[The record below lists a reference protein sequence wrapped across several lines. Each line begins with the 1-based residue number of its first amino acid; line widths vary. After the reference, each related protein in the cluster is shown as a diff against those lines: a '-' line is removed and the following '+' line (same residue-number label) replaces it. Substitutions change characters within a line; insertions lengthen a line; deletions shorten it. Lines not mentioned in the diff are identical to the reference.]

1 MTQSNPISP
10 DLIWTGE
17 INNRPE
23 VQDGFDRTKTV
34 RFYDTTLRDGEQA
47 VGVVFSA
54 DAKFEIACR
63 LAELGVGRIESGFP
77 RVSDEDTE
85 AVRRILAAKLKSEI
99 WGFARA
105 VKADIDAH
113 IELGTTEVLIEIAT
127 SEQKMKAYGFTRESV
142 IARMSDAI
150 RHARAHGMRVNF
162 FPVDSTRSDFGFLEQ
177 VYKAA
182 IAAGAEE
189 VSVVDTIGACAPEAV
204 EFLIRKVASWVGP
217 NVPIHWHGH
226 NDFGLATAA
235 AIAAVRGG
243 ATWIQGTINGM
254 GERAG
259 NADICEV
266 ALALQCLYNVPVE
279 MDLSKARQVSE
290 LVRKTGNYQVDRWKP
305 VVGEALFVR
314 ESGAVAAQFHMPD
327 AIEPYSSAIVAAQRG
342 IVLGKKSGL
351 ANIEIKVKELGL
363 ALPAETFPA
372 LLAAVK
378 DQSTRSHRLVSD
390 AEFVEMAKALQ

>member
-1 MTQSNPISP
+1 MNQQAKVQS
-10 DLIWTGE
+10 
-17 INNRPE
+17 
-23 VQDGFDRTKTV
+23 GFDRTKTV

-54 DAKFEIACR
+54 DAKYEIACR

-77 RVSDEDTE
+77 RVSEEDTE
-85 AVRRILAAKLKSEI
+85 AVRRILAAGLSSEI
-99 WGFARA
+99 WGFSRA

-113 IELGTTEVLIEIAT
+113 IEIGTTAVLIEIAT
-127 SEQKMKAYGFTRESV
+127 SAQKMKAYGFTREKV
-142 IARMSDAI
+142 ITRMTDAI
-150 RHARAHGMRVNF
+150 RHARDHGMRVNF
-162 FPVDSTRSDFGFLEQ
+162 FPVDCTRSDFDFLEQ
-177 VYKAA
+177 IYKAA
-182 IAAGAEE
+182 IAAGAED

-204 EFLIRKVASWVGP
+204 ESLIRKVASWVGP

-279 MDLSKARQVSE
+279 MDLTKARQLSK
-290 LVRKTGNYQVDRWKP
+290 LVCRKGNYQVDRWKP
-305 VVGEALFVR
+305 VVGEDLFIR
-314 ESGAVAAQFHMPD
+314 ESGAVAAQFHIPN
-327 AIEPYSSAIVAAQRG
+327 AIEPYAAEVVGAQRG

-351 ANIEIKVKELGL
+351 ANIEIKAKELNL
-363 ALPAETFPA
+363 RLSPDRLPR

-378 DQSTRSHRLVSD
+378 EHAMRTHKLISDQ
-390 AEFVEMAKALQ
+390 EFIEMASRLQ

>member
-1 MTQSNPISP
+1 MNANTPVPP
-10 DLIWTGE
+10 DLIWTGD
-17 INNRPE
+17 INDRPE
-23 VQDGFDRTKTV
+23 VLDGFDRTKVV

-54 DAKFEIACR
+54 DAKFEIACG
-63 LAELGVGRIESGFP
+63 LNELGIGCIESGFP

-85 AVRRILAAKLKSEI
+85 AVRRILAAKFKSEI

-105 VKADIDAH
+105 VKADVDAH
-113 IELGTTEVLIEIAT
+113 IELGTTSVLIEIAT
-127 SEQKMKAYGFTRESV
+127 SEQKMTAYGFTRESV
-142 IARMSDAI
+142 ITRLTDAI
-150 RHARAHGMRVNF
+150 KHACAHGMRVNF
-162 FPVDSTRSDFGFLEQ
+162 FPVDSTRSDLGFLEQ

-189 VSVVDTIGACAPEAV
+189 ISVVDTIGACAPESV

-266 ALALQCLYNVPVE
+266 ALALQCLYKVPVE
-279 MDLSKARQVSE
+279 MDLSKARKVSE
-290 LVRKTGNYQVDRWKP
+290 LVRKSGDYQVDRWKP

-327 AIEPYSSAIVAAQRG
+327 AIEPYSSSIVAAQRG

-363 ALPAETFPA
+363 AVATDKFPS
-372 LLAAVK
+372 LLASVK
-378 DQSTRSHRLVSD
+378 QQATHTHRLVTD
-390 AEFVEMAKALQ
+390 AEFAQMAAKL